1 MVEFSTF
8 YYNMKCTSVYHD
20 DENEWWNCYI
30 VMIIKLKKEVISL
43 LTCWSHLNLI
53 DKGYHSILKILLL

>member
-8 YYNMKCTSVYHD
+8 YYNMKCTSVYPD

-30 VMIIKLKKEVISL
+30 VMIIKLKKR
-43 LTCWSHLNLI
+43 SHITAYMLMSSQFDWQRLP
-53 DKGYHSILKILLL
+53 